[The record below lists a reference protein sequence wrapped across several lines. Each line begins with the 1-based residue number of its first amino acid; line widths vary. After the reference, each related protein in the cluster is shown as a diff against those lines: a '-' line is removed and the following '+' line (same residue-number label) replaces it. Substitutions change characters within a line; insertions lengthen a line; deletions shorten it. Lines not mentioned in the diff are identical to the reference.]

1 MTQHEPGLIEDDE
14 CRTTI
19 QRFFNATEEIEQH
32 RQRVFLIHVHE
43 VFNLKR
49 HEVRNIKAILCCIE
63 QMTHVAI
70 NSVLLERL
78 TNGIVL
84 YRDREFRQ
92 GFVMRFRHT
101 LNGVSNSI
109 PHRSINFDPVQDQN
123 GFNPFHRPCTACRS
137 IQS

>member
-43 VFNLKR
+43 MFNLER
-49 HEVRNIKAILCCIE
+49 HEVRNIKTIFFCIE

-70 NSVLLERL
+70 NGVLFECL
-78 TNGIVL
+78 TNDIVL
-84 YRDREFRQ
+84 NRNRKFRQ
-92 GFVMRFRHT
+92 GFGVSLRHT

-109 PHRSINFDPVQDQN
+109 SHRSINFDPVQDQN
-123 GFNPFHRPCTACRS
+123 GFNPFHRPCAACRS